1 MTEIKKKGEKTL
13 SKAQS
18 TETNIKMLNTKE
30 VAEILRCSIPTARN
44 IMLRYDFPLI
54 MVGKNM
60 RVSEEAFRKWA
71 MQRHVS

>member
-1 MTEIKKKGEKTL
+1 MSNSQQSNEKMKT
-13 SKAQS
+13 
-18 TETNIKMLNTKE
+18 LNTKE

>member
-1 MTEIKKKGEKTL
+1 M